1 MACPKKE
8 GGGENGLF
16 QKKMFAMDRDVK
28 KKGRRGRLMIVGKL
42 GYLSVRT
49 CLF

>member
-1 MACPKKE
+1 MACPKKR
-8 GGGENGLF
+8 GWRRKWSF
-16 QKKMFAMDRDVK
+16 SKKMFAMDRDVK
-28 KKGRRGRLMIVGKL
+28 KKRKRGRLMIVGKL